1 MEENIAKS
9 NQISKN
15 TEKYN
20 TLKDKISST
29 GKKHREFMNQF
40 GNTATCI
47 EHENHFSKKAFY
59 M

>member
-15 TEKYN
+15 MGKYN
-20 TLKDKISST
+20 SLKDKNSST
-29 GKKHREFMNQF
+29 GKKNREFTNQF